1 MELSLKLSLRRAA
14 LWGLLAFAF
23 ALPLGRAHAQGGP
36 VTSGA
41 VTVNGAR
48 IAYRI
53 QGHGPAMLL
62 VHGYPL
68 SGELFA
74 ENRAALAER
83 YTVITPDLRGF
94 GQSTAPDDSG
104 SVQLYAHDMLALLND
119 LHIQKAII
127 GGMSMG
133 GMIVLEMY
141 REQPQRFRGMILIDT
156 SAMPASLVEQGE
168 WPGFANQATQK
179 GVPSLV
185 PILLPQML
193 TGLTRAA
200 RPALADFLSGIISQA
215 SLNGAVGGAN
225 ALATRPDST
234 PTLPTIKVPTLVLV
248 GLSDPIYGFESHLM
262 IYRAIRGSVFFALPA
277 AEHAAILERAA
288 YANQVILYWAA
299 RSF

>member
-1 MELSLKLSLRRAA
+1 MKFSLRRAA

-36 VTSGA
+36 VTSGT
-41 VTVNGAR
+41 VSVNGAS
-48 IAYRI
+48 IAYRVE
-53 QGHGPAMLL
+53 GHGPAMLL

-74 ENRAALAER
+74 NNRAVLSRR

-94 GQSTAPDDSG
+94 GQSTAPDEGG
-104 SVQLYAHDMLALLND
+104 SVQIYAKDMLGLMD
-119 LHIQKAII
+119 QLHVQQAII

-141 REQPQRFRGMILIDT
+141 REAPQRFRGMILIDT
-156 SAMPASLVEQGE
+156 SAMAPSVVEQGE
-168 WPGFANQATQK
+168 WPGFANQAIQK
-179 GVPSLV
+179 GVPSFV

-193 TGLTRAA
+193 TGVTRVTRPGLTS
-200 RPALADFLSGIISQA
+200 FLSGIIAQA

-248 GLSDPIYGFESHLM
+248 GLSDPIYGFESHQM
-262 IYRAIRGSVFFALPA
+262 ISRAIPGSTLVILPA
-277 AEHAAILERAA
+277 AEHAAILEEAD
-288 YANQVILYWAA
+288 YADYAILGWAA
-299 RSF
+299 GIR